1 MEATLLKLPLPRWLP
16 LLLLPA
22 LWWWIPR
29 LLPLLPSTAQQRAIV
44 VLADDPLRT
53 EAALDLW
60 ERQPASQLWIL
71 GGPYLLLAS
80 WDQLDQRGIAIEDPR
95 LATFMQGDDTVGQ
108 LTQLSERLPRDL
120 RHVTLVTD
128 RSHSQRA
135 LLIARLA
142 LGARGIRVQLPPAA
156 ALPARMPPEN
166 PLRRWRD
173 GLRVQLWR
181 ISGWD
186 GRSLGLWLQHS
197 LPYHH
202 P

>member
-1 MEATLLKLPLPRWLP
+1 LP
-16 LLLLPA
+16 LLLLAA
-22 LWWWIPR
+22 LWWWAPR
-29 LLPLLPSTAQQRAIV
+29 LAPLLPASAQRRAIV

-60 ERQPASQLWIL
+60 EREPRSQFWIL

-80 WDQLDQRGIAIEDPR
+80 WDQLDRRGIAVEDPR
-95 LATFMQGDDTVGQ
+95 LGTLMQGDDTVGQ
-108 LTQLSERLPRDL
+108 LTMLSERLPREV

-128 RSHSQRA
+128 RSHSRRS

-142 LGARGIRVQLPPAA
+142 LGRRGIRVDVPPDAE
-156 ALPARMPPEN
+156 LPARMPPEN

-181 ISGWD
+181 ASGWD
-186 GRSLGLWLQHS
+186 GRSLGLWLQQ
-197 LPYHH
+197 LVPKAG

>member
-1 MEATLLKLPLPRWLP
+1 LPRPRALPLWLP
-16 LLLLPA
+16 VLLLAA
-22 LWWWIPR
+22 LWWWAPR
-29 LLPLLPSTAQQRAIV
+29 LAPLLPASAQRRAIV

-60 ERQPASQLWIL
+60 EREPQSQFWIL

-80 WDQLDQRGIAIEDPR
+80 WDQLDQRGIAVEDPR
-95 LATFMQGDDTVGQ
+95 LGTLMQGEDTVGQ
-108 LTQLSERLPRDL
+108 LILLSERLPRQV

-128 RSHSQRA
+128 RSHSRRS

-142 LGARGIRVQLPPAA
+142 LGRRGIRVDVPPDAE
-156 ALPARMPPEN
+156 LPARMPPEN

-181 ISGWD
+181 ASGWD
-186 GRSLGLWLQHS
+186 GRSLGLWLQQLVPNS
-197 LPYHH
+197 EP
-202 P
+202 

>member
-1 MEATLLKLPLPRWLP
+1 MPRPRPFPLWLP
-16 LLLLPA
+16 LLLLAA
-22 LWWWIPR
+22 LWWWAPR
-29 LLPLLPSTAQQRAIV
+29 LAPLLPASAKRRAIV

-60 ERQPASQLWIL
+60 EREPHSQFWIL

-80 WDQLDQRGIAIEDPR
+80 WDQLDQRRIAVEDPR
-95 LATFMQGDDTVGQ
+95 LGTLMQGEDTVGQ
-108 LTQLSERLPRDL
+108 LTLLSERLPREV

-128 RSHSQRA
+128 RSHSRRS

-142 LGARGIRVQLPPAA
+142 LGGRGIHVQVPPDTV
-156 ALPARMPPEN
+156 LPARLPPEN

-181 ISGWD
+181 AIGWD
-186 GRSLGLWLQHS
+186 GRSLGIWVQQWA
-197 LPYHH
+197 PNFWR
-202 P
+202 

>member
-1 MEATLLKLPLPRWLP
+1 MTRRPPLPLWLP
-16 LLLLPA
+16 LLLLA
-22 LWWWIPR
+22 GLWWWTPR
-29 LLPLLPSTAQQRAIV
+29 LLPLLPTSAQGRAIV

-71 GGPYLLLAS
+71 GGAYLLLAS
-80 WDQLDQRGIAIEDPR
+80 WDQLDQRGIAIQNPR

-108 LTQLSERLPRDL
+108 LTQLSARLPRDV

-142 LGARGIRVQLPPAA
+142 MGARGIRVQVPPAA
-156 ALPARMPPEN
+156 DLPTRLPPEN

-181 ISGWD
+181 ATGWD
-186 GRSLGLWLQHS
+186 GRSLAIWLQRLQPPALES
-197 LPYHH
+197 L
-202 P
+202 